1 MNTSIHQV
9 MAEHASYSWHCLK
22 CGLPNFSTAIFDD
35 FSLSSDC
42 CSVNNFSVLDN
53 SLPPRTS
60 TPIKK
65 KTFKNPNRLKIIN
78 INFQSVVNKVPELQC
93 LIDTEKPDVV
103 IGTESWLTPE
113 ISSGGIFP
121 SGYTAYRTDR
131 QAKKRGG
138 GVFIMVRN
146 SLICTNV

>member
-22 CGLPNFSTAIFDD
+22 CGLPNFSTAIYDD

-65 KTFKNPNRLKIIN
+65 KTFKNPNRLKIID

-113 ISSGGIFP
+113 ISSGKYFLLATLHTGQ
-121 SGYTAYRTDR
+121 TDKPKY
-131 QAKKRGG
+131 A
-138 GVFIMVRN
+138 VAAF
-146 SLICTNV
+146 SLWFEIA